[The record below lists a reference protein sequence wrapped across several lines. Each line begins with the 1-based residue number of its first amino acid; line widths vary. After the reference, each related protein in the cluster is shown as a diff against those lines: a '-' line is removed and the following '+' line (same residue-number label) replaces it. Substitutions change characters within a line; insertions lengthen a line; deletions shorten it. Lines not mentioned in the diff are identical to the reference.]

1 MGGASVVK
9 QWSCTARVI
18 KIYFLCGLCRR
29 RELIVA
35 VAKEGKSKIIS
46 RSNSGVLTW
55 PTTAVVKIS
64 PVELPLLL
72 PCLMPGQEALYREC
86 H

>member
-1 MGGASVVK
+1 M
-9 QWSCTARVI
+9 
-18 KIYFLCGLCRR
+18 
-29 RELIVA
+29 A
-35 VAKEGKSKIIS
+35 VAKEGKSEIIS

-55 PTTAVVKIS
+55 PTTAVVKTS

-72 PCLMPGQEALYREC
+72 PRLMPGQEAWYHEC